1 MNMIGYKK
9 KLLIVFLFLVIPI
22 TIYCIYLYPF
32 TEEHDKRV
40 VEKFYKKNENLFL
53 EVQECI
59 LNIPEGEKDYS
70 YIYIYCNNRNI
81 SYEVRDYSEIILS
94 GSLKKKEE
102 NCVLG
107 LCSQIQ
113 DETKGKITMI
123 SYSVKENCI
132 KYIFE
137 YGGILSISVGD
148 NQFSFEGVLD
158 D

>member
-1 MNMIGYKK
+1 MIGYKK
-9 KLLIVFLFLVIPI
+9 TLLTVFLFLAIPI
-22 TIYCIYLYPF
+22 VIHYIFLYPF
-32 TEEHDKRV
+32 TEDNDKRII
-40 VEKFYKKNENLFL
+40 EKFYKKNQNLFL
-53 EVQECI
+53 EVQESI
-59 LNIPEGEKDYS
+59 LNIPKEKDYS
-70 YIYIYCNNRNI
+70 YIYIYCNDSNI
-81 SYEVRDYSEIILS
+81 SYEVKNDFEIILS

-113 DETKGKITMI
+113 NDTKGKIIMI
-123 SYSVKENCI
+123 SYSVKENCL

-148 NQFSFEGVLD
+148 NQFSFEGILD